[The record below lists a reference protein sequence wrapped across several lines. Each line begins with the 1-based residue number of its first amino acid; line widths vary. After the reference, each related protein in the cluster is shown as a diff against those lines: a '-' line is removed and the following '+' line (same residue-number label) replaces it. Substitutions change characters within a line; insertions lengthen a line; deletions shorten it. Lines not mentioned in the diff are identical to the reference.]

1 MAFWNRDDEGE
12 WEKYQK
18 SRGKQPQK
26 PPQQP
31 QEPQESCQED
41 APSFSDEFRAYFKTV
56 RQARPAES
64 SDATKPNESGLT
76 ARGMLDSFI
85 SSFKPDHHDKPEEP
99 ESPPEKCPWC
109 GKDMQKGYLS
119 GGRDGARWSAETP
132 GLLVST
138 VSIQDEGGWLDSAY
152 KVCWFCKD
160 CQKIFFDTANL
171 DAPLGTKPLSDSI
184 LNTLSDAEKMSY
196 AVHQGCETA
205 PPDHPGEP
213 YEETE
218 KGE

>member
-18 SRGKQPQK
+18 SRGKQPQQ
-26 PPQQP
+26 PPQQLE
-31 QEPQESCQED
+31 EPQESCQED
-41 APSFSDEFRAYFKTV
+41 ASSFSDEFRAYFKTV
-56 RQARPAES
+56 RHAQIPA
-64 SDATKPNESGLT
+64 SGEPQPPGEEKSPLQT
-76 ARGMLDSFI
+76 FLSRLRDE
-85 SSFKPDHHDKPEEP
+85 KPETP
-99 ESPPEKCPWC
+99 EAPPEKCPWC

-138 VSIQDEGGWLDSAY
+138 VSIQDEGGWLGSAY

-171 DAPLGTKPLSDSI
+171 DAPLGTKPLPDSI

-205 PPDHPGEP
+205 PPDHPGET